1 MQSPVSRNAPC
12 PCGSGRRF
20 KECHGAA
27 RATAAPP
34 VISLLTS
41 ALEAQKAGRLSEA
54 LEHYQSVVASQ
65 PHNFDA
71 CHMLGVVHYQRGDL
85 ELARQHVA
93 AAVRLR
99 PLEAAAHKNLLLI
112 DMALERRQVE
122 QDICREVVRRL
133 APRCVAPESAEGNL
147 RWPDGDLDI
156 VVLKAD
162 IGAWAD
168 VERLMRWFGS
178 RGVTVWAES
187 GPLQQG
193 QTSLAVRTIE
203 LESGAVPR
211 TDNLVFFGAD
221 RSPGNWFASMTAKRI
236 GLYCSDEAH
245 CVLLDRIPELAG
257 EGRTPLRLFFD
268 SAGQARRIGLPGI
281 VVDEPGKTLE
291 WRGPG
296 CDER

>member
-1 MQSPVSRNAPC
+1 VQSPVSRNAPC

-27 RATAAPP
+27 STTAAPP
-34 VISLLTS
+34 VLSLLTS

-65 PHNFDA
+65 PGNFDA
-71 CHMLGVVHYQRGDL
+71 RHMLGVVYYQRGDL
-85 ELARQHVA
+85 ELAREHVS

-112 DMALERRQVE
+112 DLALERRQVE

-133 APRCVAPESAEGNL
+133 VPRCVARESAEGNF
-147 RWPDGDLDI
+147 RWPDGDFDI

-162 IGAWAD
+162 IGASWAD
-168 VERLMRWFGS
+168 VERLVRWFGS
-178 RGVTVWAES
+178 LVVTVWTES

-193 QTSLAVRTIE
+193 QTTFTARAIE

-211 TDNLVFFGAD
+211 SGNVVFFGAD
-221 RSPGNWFASMTAKRI
+221 RSPGNWFASTTAKRI

-245 CVLLDRIPELAG
+245 CMLLDRIPELSG
-257 EGRTPLRLFFD
+257 EGRAPLRLFFA
-268 SAGQARRIGLPGI
+268 SAAQARRIGLPGV
-281 VVDEPGKTLE
+281 VVDEAGHV
-291 WRGPG
+291 
-296 CDER
+296 

>member
-27 RATAAPP
+27 APTAAPP
-34 VISLLTS
+34 VLSLLTS

-65 PHNFDA
+65 PDNFDA
-71 CHMLGVVHYQRGDL
+71 RHMLGVVHYQRGDL
-85 ELARQHVA
+85 ALARHHVA

-112 DMALERRQVE
+112 DLALERRQVE

-133 APRCVAPESAEGNL
+133 VPRCVAQSAEGNL
-147 RWPDGDLDI
+147 RWPDGDFDI
-156 VVLKAD
+156 VVLRAD
-162 IGAWAD
+162 IGASWAD
-168 VERLMRWFGS
+168 VERLARWFGS
-178 RGVTVWAES
+178 YAVTVWTES
-187 GPLQQG
+187 GPLQQR
-193 QTSLAVRTIE
+193 QTTLTVRTIE

-211 TDNLVFFGAD
+211 TDNVIFFGAD
-221 RSPGNWFASMTAKRI
+221 RSPGNWFASMTAKGI

-245 CVLLDRIPELAG
+245 CVLLDRIHELAR
-257 EGRTPLRLFFD
+257 EGSAPLRLLF
-268 SAGQARRIGLPGI
+268 AYAAHARRIGLPGI
-281 VVDEPGKTLE
+281 VVDEAGNA
-291 WRGPG
+291 
-296 CDER
+296 

>member
-1 MQSPVSRNAPC
+1 MTNVTVAVQSPVSRNAPC

-20 KECHGAA
+20 KECHGATPA
-27 RATAAPP
+27 PAAPP
-34 VISLLTS
+34 ILSLLTS

-65 PHNFDA
+65 PDNFDA
-71 CHMLGVVHYQRGDL
+71 RHMLGVVHYQRGDL

-99 PLEAAAHKNLLLI
+99 PLEVAAHKNLLLI
-112 DMALERRQVE
+112 DMALERRGVE
-122 QDICREVVRRL
+122 QDICREVLRRL
-133 APRCVAPESAEGNL
+133 VPRCVAREPAEGNR

-162 IGAWAD
+162 IGASWAD
-168 VERLMRWFGS
+168 VERLVLWFGS
-178 RGVTVWAES
+178 RAVTVWAES
-187 GPLQQG
+187 GPLQQR
-193 QTSLAVRTIE
+193 QTTFTVRMIE

-211 TDNLVFFGAD
+211 TDNVVFYGAD
-221 RSPGNWFASMTAKRI
+221 RSPGNWFASMTAKGL

-257 EGRTPLRLFFD
+257 EGRAPLRLLFA
-268 SAGQARRIGLPGI
+268 SAAQARRIGLPGI
-281 VVDEPGKTLE
+281 VVDEAGNA
-291 WRGPG
+291 
-296 CDER
+296 